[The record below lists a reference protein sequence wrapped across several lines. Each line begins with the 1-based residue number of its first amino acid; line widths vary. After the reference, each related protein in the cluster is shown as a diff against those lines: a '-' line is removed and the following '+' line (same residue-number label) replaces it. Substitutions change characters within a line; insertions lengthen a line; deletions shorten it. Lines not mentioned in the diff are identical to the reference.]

1 MSAISE
7 HPKSA
12 EDISLYW
19 ISGSPPS
26 WRVMLALLLKQ
37 TPYQSKQL
45 DYSNKEN
52 RSSSYL
58 ALNPTGQVPTLVHGQ
73 TIVRESIAILAY
85 IDRAFDG
92 PAIFGQS
99 LEETA
104 SIWQTV
110 MDFENNLRPDV
121 TSIAQILLRDQSENR
136 KKELEDAGKQFFNW
150 LERIENK
157 LSYSQWICGGAPSA
171 ADCWLYPSIA
181 WVERAAKVSKST
193 LSERFVTPFA
203 DFTNLSTWKQQMEGL
218 EGFEAT
224 TPPHW
229 T

>member
-7 HPKSA
+7 HPKNA

-26 WRVMLALLLKQ
+26 WRVMLALMLKQ
-37 TPYQSKQL
+37 IPYQSKQL
-45 DYSNKEN
+45 DHSRKEN

-85 IDRAFDG
+85 IDRAFGG

-99 LEETA
+99 LEDAA

-121 TSIAQILLRDQSENR
+121 TSIAQILLRDQSKTR
-136 KKELEDAGKQFFNW
+136 KKDLEDAGKQFFNW
-150 LERIENK
+150 LERIDNK
-157 LSYSQWICGGAPSA
+157 LSHSQWICGGAPSA
-171 ADCWLYPSIA
+171 ADCWLYPSMA

-193 LSERFVTPFA
+193 LSKRFATPFA

-218 EGFEAT
+218 KGFEAT

>member
-7 HPKSA
+7 HPKNA

-26 WRVMLALLLKQ
+26 WRVMLALMLKQ
-37 TPYQSKQL
+37 TPYQSKRL
-45 DYSNKEN
+45 DHSKKEN

-85 IDRAFDG
+85 IDRAFGG

-99 LEETA
+99 LEDTA
-104 SIWQTV
+104 CIWQTV

-121 TSIAQILLRDQSENR
+121 TSIAQILLRDQSKTR
-136 KKELEDAGKQFFNW
+136 KKDLEDAGKQFFNW
-150 LERIENK
+150 LRQIENK
-157 LSYSQWICGGAPSA
+157 LSNSQWICGGAPSA

-193 LSERFVTPFA
+193 LAERFATPFA
-203 DFTNLSTWKQQMEGL
+203 TFTNLSTWKQQMEGL